1 MTTVQKQATTIT
13 IRDRLQ
19 SQQFADQIA
28 KVLPKHIS
36 PERMARVAITQIA
49 KVPRL
54 GNCDQTSFFNA
65 MLTLSQLGLE
75 PDGRN
80 AHLIPFEN
88 RKKGIVECQ
97 VIVDYK
103 GFVQLIM
110 QTGLVSR
117 IHADVVCEEDIFE
130 YDRGILKTH
139 KPNFRVNRGK
149 VFAVYCIIEMKDGS
163 EKVEVMSA
171 IEVDAIRKRA
181 KSGGDGPWVTDWNEM
196 AKKTVFRRASKW
208 VPISS
213 EKERIAYEAD
223 DADFIEGKVTNAIST
238 KADIMQAIA
247 AQPEPDAEAM
257 DQRHKETAKA
267 VVAMETEVA
276 VNQLAFADYVA
287 RLEKATK
294 VGQLRSL
301 ASSAE
306 KDDYLDHSQREAI
319 LGECSDRIALIVSE
333 GK

>member
-1 MTTVQKQATTIT
+1 MTTVTKQTTIT
-13 IRDRLQ
+13 IRDRLE

-28 KVLPKHIS
+28 KVLPKHLS
-36 PERMARVAITQIA
+36 PERMTRVAITA
-49 KVPRL
+49 MTKVPKL
-54 GNCDQTSFFNA
+54 AKCDQSSFFNA

-223 DADFIEGKVTNAIST
+223 DTDFIEGKVTNAIST
-238 KADIMQAIA
+238 KQDIMQAIA
-247 AQPEPDAEAM
+247 AQPEAEQAEAVEM
-257 DQRHKETAKA
+257 PQATIATTETQA
-267 VVAMETEVA
+267 
-276 VNQLAFADYVA
+276 AFADYVA

-301 ASSAE
+301 ATSAE

-319 LGECSDRIALIVSE
+319 LGECSDRIALIESE

>member
-1 MTTVQKQATTIT
+1 MMTTLT
-13 IRDRLQ
+13 IRDRLE
-19 SQQFADQIA
+19 SPQFAEQIS
-28 KVLPKHIS
+28 KVLPKHLT
-36 PERMARVAITQIA
+36 PERMTRVAITA
-49 KVPRL
+49 MMKTPKL
-54 GNCDQTSFFNA
+54 SKCDQTSFFNA

-80 AHLIPFEN
+80 SHLIPFEN

-117 IHADVVCEEDIFE
+117 IHSDVVCEEDSFD

-139 KPNFRVNRGK
+139 KPNFRKDRGK
-149 VFAVYCIIEMKDGS
+149 VFAVYCIIEMKDGT

-171 IEVDAIRKRA
+171 LEVEAIRKRSR
-181 KSGGDGPWVTDWNEM
+181 SGGDGPWVTDWNEM

-213 EKERIAYEAD
+213 EKERIAFEVD
-223 DADFIEGKVTNAIST
+223 DQDVIEGRVT
-238 KADIMQAIA
+238 KAITQRDDIMQAI
-247 AQPEPDAEAM
+247 
-257 DQRHKETAKA
+257 TAKHEPERVEEHEMPQA
-267 VVAMETEVA
+267 TLATTETQA
-276 VNQLAFADYVA
+276 AFADYVA

-294 VGQLRSL
+294 IGQLRSL
-301 ASSAE
+301 ATSAE
-306 KDDYLDHSQREAI
+306 KDEYLDNDLRESI
-319 LGECSDRIALIVSE
+319 LGEVKDRIALIESE
-333 GK
+333 GVIK